1 MSKTLI
7 VANWKMNPKSFKDAA
22 KLFEMVEK
30 NVKLSKDAE
39 VVVCPP
45 FLWLRELRSKKL
57 SLGAQNCHF
66 QMSGAFTGEVS
77 SLMLTDAK
85 VEYVILGHS
94 ERRQMGETDAQIN
107 LKVKTA
113 LKDGLK
119 PILCIG
125 EKEDEEINLVLERQI
140 TQALE
145 KITASQLEQV
155 AIAYEP
161 VWAIGTGKACSADN
175 ALSATLFIRRILTK
189 LYSRFLAEK
198 TPILYGGS
206 VSSENCAQYL
216 DRSGMNGLL
225 VGGASLDADQFV
237 KIINT
242 VSKR

>member
-198 TPILYGGS
+198 TLILYGGS

-225 VGGASLDADQFV
+225 VGGASLNADQFV

>member
-77 SLMLTDAK
+77 SLMLIDAK
-85 VEYVILGHS
+85 VKYVILGHS

-198 TPILYGGS
+198 TLILYGGS

-225 VGGASLDADQFV
+225 VGGASLNADQFV